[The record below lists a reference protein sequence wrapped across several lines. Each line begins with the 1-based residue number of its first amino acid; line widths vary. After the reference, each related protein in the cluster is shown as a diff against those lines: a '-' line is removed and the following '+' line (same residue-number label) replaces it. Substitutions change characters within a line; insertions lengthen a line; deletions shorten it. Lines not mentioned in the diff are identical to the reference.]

1 MSQPKTSPS
10 IDAAALADRLRTV
23 RERIE
28 AACARAN
35 RLPEEITLVGIS
47 KTFPLEASRV
57 AFEHGIRDFGE
68 NRAGPLSEKATAW
81 PGEYLG
87 GEIRWHMVGHLQRN
101 KAKDIVEHAD
111 VFHALDSPR
120 LAKELNKRA
129 GREER
134 VLPCFVQVHISGEE
148 SKYGLDPEETHEYLD
163 TLKDF
168 PHLHVIG
175 LMGLAS
181 FVDDPEDVRPQFQ
194 LLRELRDTYDDSDNP
209 VVKMNALSM
218 GMSNDFEVAIEEGAT
233 HLRLGTAIF
242 GPRDY

>member
-1 MSQPKTSPS
+1 MSQPKTSSS
-10 IDAAALADRLRTV
+10 IDAAAIAERLRTV
-23 RERIE
+23 RERIG

-35 RLPEEITLVGIS
+35 RSPEEITLVGIS

-57 AFEHGIRDFGE
+57 AFEHGLTDFGE

-81 PGEYLG
+81 PGAYLG

-101 KAKDIVEHAD
+101 KAKDIVAHAD

-129 GREER
+129 RKEDR

-148 SKYGLDPEETHEYLD
+148 SKYGLDPETTHGYLD
-163 TLKDF
+163 ELKDF
-168 PHLHVIG
+168 PHLHIIG

-181 FVDDPEDVRPQFQ
+181 FVDDPEEIRPQFQ
-194 LLRELRDTYDDSDNP
+194 LLRTLRDTYDDTDNP
-209 VVKMNALSM
+209 VVKMKALSM
-218 GMSNDFEVAIEEGAT
+218 GMSNDYEVAIEEGAT